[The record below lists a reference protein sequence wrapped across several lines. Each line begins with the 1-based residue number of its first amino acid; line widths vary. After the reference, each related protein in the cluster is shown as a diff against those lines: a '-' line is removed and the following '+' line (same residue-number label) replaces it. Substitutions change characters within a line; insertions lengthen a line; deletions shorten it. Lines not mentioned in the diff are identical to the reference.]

1 MQAAI
6 ERAIDELETA
16 QGRAFEE
23 AAAEVLSFVRPR
35 TNRFATHGADPEDR
49 AFLAEVIQNR
59 LDQASES
66 TAARLGEALGQA
78 ISPAL
83 EGTGLEST
91 LPMRVEAAIA
101 PPVAAFGGFQAGLL
115 SGGALRRFFDE
126 VLPTAT
132 LSVKPIA
139 DALGQARAFPREG
152 LRPALDLAAAEL
164 LRELE
169 RDVGATG
176 EAARRDWER
185 LRARTYEPLRALHE
199 VLEELVQ

>member
-1 MQAAI
+1 MAPVSALSAATRKHARVQGVDVARGLASMLMVQGHAFDAWASAEARGTTWYAI
-6 ERAIDELETA
+6 E
-16 QGRAFEE
+16 
-23 AAAEVLSFVRPR
+23 S
-35 TNRFATHGADPEDR
+35 
-49 AFLAEVIQNR
+49 AFLQTLALPAFLV
-59 LDQASES
+59 LAGAS
-66 TAARLGEALGQA
+66 LAL
-78 ISPAL
+78 
-83 EGTGLEST
+83 
-91 LPMRVEAAIA
+91 RVEAAIA

-152 LRPALDLAAAEL
+152 LKPALDLATAEL